1 MREDV
6 VREANEATFD
16 DEVMSSSLPVLV
28 DFWAPWCGPCR
39 IVSPGLAEIA
49 ERYAGRAKV
58 VRVNTDRNRAL
69 SRRFQI
75 RGLPTVML
83 VHKGEVLETAV
94 GIRPREEYIRL
105 LARALGS

>member
-1 MREDV
+1 MRESV
-6 VREANEATFD
+6 VLEADEATFD
-16 DEVMSSSLPVLV
+16 AEVMSSDMPVLV

-49 ERYAGRAKV
+49 RRYIGRAKV

-83 VHKGEVLETAV
+83 VHGGEVLETAV
-94 GIRPREEYIRL
+94 GIRPREEYVRL
-105 LARALGS
+105 LEGALET

>member
-1 MREDV
+1 MSETLV
-6 VREANEATFD
+6 LEADEVTFEA
-16 DEVMSSSLPVLV
+16 EVMSSSMPVLV

-49 ERYAGRAKV
+49 QRYEGRAKV

-83 VHKGEVLETAV
+83 IQV
-94 GIRPREEYIRL
+94 GVRPREEYTRL
-105 LARALGS
+105 LEQALDK